1 MSEMELMKRIEALE
15 KRVAELESTIDTI
28 KDIGKS
34 ERMAEFIDK
43 KKRANSM
50 INLIQQISGESI
62 ADTAES
68 EQSVSQMEDER
79 KRLEQ
84 SISEEFDELNI
95 PIDNLSI
102 DEKAFVFDE
111 VDGGLEITGYQGP
124 DTDCLVIPSHIDGK
138 RVVGIGHLALNNI
151 NSKKVFIMDGIQYI
165 SDSAFFQ
172 NTSLRE
178 LYIGNDVG
186 EIYEYAF
193 NSCSNLKKVS
203 IGRKVKTI
211 GDCSFSRTG
220 IRNIVIPE
228 GVERIGSNC
237 FKDCS
242 MLQKVV
248 LNAGI
253 KSLGQTA
260 FENTRLEK
268 VILPET
274 IDSLGLWVFKNSY
287 IGSSIEI
294 AFLGKKHSF
303 KNIKP
308 FADKTQNNVT
318 VYCEDNTIKD
328 YAHGFGFIVRPL
340 LDFQFR

>member
-165 SDSAFFQ
+165 SDSAFFKIH
-172 NTSLRE
+172 L
-178 LYIGNDVG
+178 
-186 EIYEYAF
+186 
-193 NSCSNLKKVS
+193 
-203 IGRKVKTI
+203 
-211 GDCSFSRTG
+211 
-220 IRNIVIPE
+220 
-228 GVERIGSNC
+228 
-237 FKDCS
+237 
-242 MLQKVV
+242 
-248 LNAGI
+248 
-253 KSLGQTA
+253 
-260 FENTRLEK
+260 
-268 VILPET
+268 
-274 IDSLGLWVFKNSY
+274 
-287 IGSSIEI
+287 
-294 AFLGKKHSF
+294 
-303 KNIKP
+303 
-308 FADKTQNNVT
+308 
-318 VYCEDNTIKD
+318 
-328 YAHGFGFIVRPL
+328 
-340 LDFQFR
+340 